1 MLLVVQ
7 MQWCWC
13 SGGGAEKLVK
23 RLRCRCVG
31 GGRGG
36 DEVVQ
41 KWCSREGVAEVV
53 QRMCS
58 SAMHQV
64 LVKR

>member
-1 MLLVVQ
+1 
-7 MQWCWC
+7 MQWC

-23 RLRCRCVG
+23 RLRCRCIVG

-36 DEVVQ
+36 EEVVQ

-64 LVKR
+64 LVQRCRVGAE